1 MSNLRGI
8 NIVSPNKQ
16 HNLKGKV
23 IETVKSLV
31 LAMGRN
37 EVCEVIFCP
46 FKIM

>member
-1 MSNLRGI
+1 MSNLREI

-31 LAMGRN
+31 LDMGRN
-37 EVCEVIFCP
+37 EL
-46 FKIM
+46 